1 MALKT
6 ASFTYIP
13 PETFNKNFERIQKFR
28 ETGNLKHFYRT
39 E

>member
-1 MALKT
+1 MAFKI
-6 ASFTYIP
+6 ASFIYNS

-28 ETGNLKHFYRT
+28 ETGNLKHFHRT